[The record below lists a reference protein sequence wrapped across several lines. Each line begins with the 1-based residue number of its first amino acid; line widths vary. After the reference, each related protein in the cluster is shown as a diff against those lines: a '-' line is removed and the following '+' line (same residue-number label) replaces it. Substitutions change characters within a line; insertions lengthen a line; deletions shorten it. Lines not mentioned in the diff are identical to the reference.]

1 MQVVAEN
8 SGERVDVFLARML
21 PELTR
26 SAVAR
31 LLEQNAVTCNGAPV
45 KKNAKTLGGACYE
58 LTLPELEQYSHP
70 RQWVDVCKL
79 PE

>member
-8 SGERVDVFLARML
+8 SGERVDVFLARRL

-31 LLEQNAVTCNGAPV
+31 LLEHNAVTCNGMPV
-45 KKNAKTLGGACYE
+45 KKNAKTFEY
-58 LTLPELEQYSHP
+58 TL
-70 RQWVDVCKL
+70 KL
-79 PE
+79 IQVRGNLKLVNAECDTAD